1 MRNFDELA
9 RAVVAYVETH
19 GKITNRECRQHF
31 GMSYDEATRLLNTL
45 CASGV
50 LQCVGVTAGTKYIL
64 PAHDEG
70 TPGKKE

>member
-1 MRNFDELA
+1 MRNFEELA
-9 RAVVAYVETH
+9 SAVVGYVETH

-31 GMSYDEATRLLNTL
+31 GISYDQATRLFNTL

-50 LQCVGVTAGTKYIL
+50 LQRVGVTAGTRYIL

-70 TPGKKE
+70 TPGRKE